1 MVHSNKR
8 EIRECQITHMLTARR
23 FDRLWPSLP
32 LYFSL
37 SFSIALSLALAL
49 PSLPTV
55 PQAKLQVVQ
64 FSALAARKGLLT
76 KHAEPT
82 SNQTGRNVGDAS
94 AMLQTHY
101 ASLDPGDKPFGTQ
114 ASFFGT
120 VSEYGGRGLFFFVAG
135 HETLSVDCLFLRS
148 PSQVPYRT
156 ELFPRAPKWRCTDRW
171 R

>member
-1 MVHSNKR
+1 
-8 EIRECQITHMLTARR
+8 MLTARR

-101 ASLDPGDKPFGTQ
+101 ASLDPRATNPLEPRQVFLHNTEAVD
-114 ASFFGT
+114 
-120 VSEYGGRGLFFFVAG
+120 FFFLLLIFFKFRVQ
-135 HETLSVDCLFLRS
+135 
-148 PSQVPYRT
+148 PSTMQP
-156 ELFPRAPKWRCTDRW
+156 
-171 R
+171 